1 MQIGNQSL
9 TVNTGAIPASSPRLP
24 LALQLGNIIV
34 TERAQHS
41 NAVFIYVTG
50 ALSGSYNPTLTAIT
64 LTANS
69 AWIERTG
76 CFLVSVSESKQE
88 LLGVLLCLLY
98 YPTLFDLAFLAL
110 LKEPFN
116 FLDWPFLCRPRHY
129 QLERKLRCSGRRF
142 APERSD

>member
-1 MQIGNQSL
+1 MLFSF
-9 TVNTGAIPASSPRLP
+9 T
-24 LALQLGNIIV
+24 
-34 TERAQHS
+34 
-41 NAVFIYVTG
+41 VTG
-50 ALSGSYNPTLTAIT
+50 ALSGRYNPTLTAIT

-69 AWIERTG
+69 AWIGRTG

-116 FLDWPFLCRPRHY
+116 FLNNYISHAVPGVISSNVNCGALAQVRARTIR
-129 QLERKLRCSGRRF
+129 LARL
-142 APERSD
+142 A